1 MRSQIQKGFTM
12 IELMIVIAI
21 IGILATIAIPMFMD
35 NTVRA
40 QVSEGLSLVSPAEQE
55 VAEFYQNAGT
65 FSGATV
71 TNATGKYV
79 SGVTVSAALTTGT
92 TAVLVVA
99 FANTATNTNISGST
113 LSFTADAAGGS
124 IAWYCGKN
132 GAKAGQALTTILDKY
147 LPSTCKV

>member
-40 QVSEGLSLVSPAEQE
+40 QVSEGLSVVGPAEQE

-65 FSGATV
+65 FTGATV
-71 TNATGKYV
+71 TTATGKYV
-79 SGVTVSAALTTGT
+79 SSITVGTGTAAT

-99 FANTATNTNISGST
+99 FANTATNTNIRSST
-113 LSFTADAAGGS
+113 LSFTADASGGS

-132 GAKAGQALTTILDKY
+132 GAKAGEALTTILDKY
-147 LPSTCKV
+147 LPSTCKA

>member
-35 NTVRA
+35 KTVRA

-65 FSGATV
+65 FTGATV
-71 TNATGKYV
+71 TTATGKYV
-79 SGVTVSAALTTGT
+79 SAITVVPGTDAT

-99 FANTATNTNISGST
+99 FANTATNTNISSPT
-113 LSFTADAAGGS
+113 LSFTADALGGS

-132 GAKAGQALTTILDKY
+132 GGKAGAGQTTIADKY
-147 LPSTCKV
+147 LPSTCKA

>member
-40 QVSEGLSLVSPAEQE
+40 QVSEGLSLVSPAQQE

-65 FSGATV
+65 FTGATV
-71 TNATGKYV
+71 TDATGKYV
-79 SGVTVSAALTTGT
+79 SGITVGFTGDE
-92 TAVLVVA
+92 TAVLVVS
-99 FANTATNTNISGST
+99 FDKPATNTNIRK
-113 LSFTADAAGGS
+113 LALAFTAVPLGGS

-132 GAKAGQALTTILDKY
+132 GNKAGEASTTILDKY
-147 LPSTCKV
+147 LPSTCKA